1 MCRLL
6 MICLWVVFFSRSFVA
21 VANDAPNLQ
30 LTLRDS
36 ASGELVPGRIT
47 VEHQPVGAKLVHHFV
62 KSLDPQGTAVPYEVT
77 RSPNSFVKHT
87 TVSAHP
93 FGATVPPGMY
103 VVSYEH
109 GPEWRGNKAQ
119 VWVKEG
125 EIAKLDLPTSRW
137 IDMNERG
144 WYSGD
149 THVHRSVEELPNVM
163 RAEDLNVALPLSYW
177 IRDAYAPPELAD
189 KTYDETAG
197 LITVDPNRV
206 IWPINTEYELFT
218 INGKTH
224 TQGAVFVLNHK
235 RPLTLSTPPVEPIA
249 AEARRQSALLD
260 LDKHSWP
267 WSMMLVPLMDVDLF
281 ELANNHIWQTE
292 FFFKHWPQEER
303 PQDWNIETDAAGFT
317 EWGWIDFGFKSY
329 YALLN
334 CGFHLRPTA
343 GTASGVHPVP
353 LGFGRVYVEC
363 PGGFSYKKWIENLDA
378 GRSFVTTGPMLFAK
392 VNGQPPGSTITVDA
406 PTTVRVHG
414 TVKNYGALHRI
425 EIIKNGRV
433 VDVISPSTVYEG
445 HNVWQA
451 SFDVEIPIETTSWI
465 AVRCFT
471 GWTSDHTAFRF
482 AHSSPVHIEMP
493 GKPLRPRKIEVDYFV
508 RRMKDEIVRNRD
520 ILRPEEIAEYEQARD
535 IYARLAET
543 AIDAPITTN
552 EELRSLV
559 IPAKKLPAGWL
570 FTDISKSEFKEL
582 GTNPIILSH
591 PYVIRN
597 FPWGVS
603 EEDAEPMNVLR
614 MLFVMYRSK
623 QTEQG
628 VALTAYVCADSASAR
643 RTAEFLKAPPNM
655 SGRFRS
661 WHRGD
666 LAISLMASEEMTDV
680 DFEAFVGLVESRL
693 EVGR

>member
-1 MCRLL
+1 
-6 MICLWVVFFSRSFVA
+6 
-21 VANDAPNLQ
+21 
-30 LTLRDS
+30 
-36 ASGELVPGRIT
+36 
-47 VEHQPVGAKLVHHFV
+47 
-62 KSLDPQGTAVPYEVT
+62 
-77 RSPNSFVKHT
+77 
-87 TVSAHP
+87 
-93 FGATVPPGMY
+93 MY
-103 VVSYEH
+103 VVYYEH

-125 EIAKLDLPTSRW
+125 EVAKQELTTSRW

-149 THVHRSVEELPNVM
+149 THVHRSIEELPNVM

-189 KTYDETAG
+189 KTFDESSK

-235 RPLTLSTPPVEPIA
+235 RPLTLSTPPVAPIA

-267 WSMMLVPLMDVDLF
+267 WSMMLVPIMDVDLF
-281 ELANNHIWQTE
+281 ELANNHIWQTD

-303 PQDWNIETDAAGFT
+303 PQDWNIETDAEGFT

-334 CGFHLRPTA
+334 CGFKLRPTA

-363 PGGFSYKKWIENLDA
+363 PGGFSYEKWIENLDA

-392 VNGQPPGSTITVDA
+392 VNDQPPGSTITVDA

-414 TVKNYGALHRI
+414 SVEGIHALSRI
-425 EIIKNGRV
+425 EIVKNGRV
-433 VDVISPSTVYEG
+433 VDVIAPENIYESAWI
-445 HNVWQA
+445 HR
-451 SFDVEIPIETTSWI
+451 SKFDVKVQVDSTSWI
-465 AVRCFT
+465 AVRCFEPHKSEPPWKM
-471 GWTSDHTAFRF
+471 GF
-482 AHSSPVHIEMP
+482 AHSAPVHIEMP
-493 GKPLRPRKIEVDYFV
+493 GKPLRPRKVEVDFFV
-508 RRMKDEIVRNRD
+508 RRMKDEITRNRD
-520 ILRPEEIAEYEQARD
+520 ILRPDEIAEYEQARD

-543 AIDAPITTN
+543 AIDDPITTN
-552 EELRSLV
+552 KELRSLV
-559 IPAKKLPAGWL
+559 IPAKKLPAGWQ

-582 GTNPIILSH
+582 GANPLIVSH
-591 PYVIRN
+591 PCYIRG
-597 FPWGVS
+597 FPWGAGA
-603 EEDAEPMNVLR
+603 EDADPMNVLR
-614 MLFVMYRSK
+614 MLFVLYRSK

-628 VALTAYVCADSASAR
+628 VALTAYVCADPASAR
-643 RTAEFLKAPPNM
+643 RTADFLKAPPNM
-655 SGRFRS
+655 GGRFRS

-666 LAISLMASEEMTDV
+666 LAVSLMANEEMTDA
-680 DFEAFVGLVESRL
+680 DFEVFVGLVESRL
-693 EVGR
+693 KAGR